1 MAFFTFIG
9 FFTIGISLS
18 FGILLLWERIK
29 NKNALK
35 WIRIGDEI
43 EEVGVVLP
51 HKGIVLFI
59 DRDSRDVVMLKS
71 NNDEGYFLK
80 TVKPGGYVP
89 TGKTYSREESK
100 EFIPEIS
107 NRLHKEADED
117 VAIYEKTLTIKE

>member
-1 MAFFTFIG
+1 
-9 FFTIGISLS
+9 
-18 FGILLLWERIK
+18 
-29 NKNALK
+29 
-35 WIRIGDEI
+35 
-43 EEVGVVLP
+43 EVGVVLP

>member
-89 TGKTYSREESK
+89 TGKTYSRE
-100 EFIPEIS
+100 
-107 NRLHKEADED
+107 
-117 VAIYEKTLTIKE
+117 